1 MSALIIKIIPKLEL
15 LTKTNST
22 MRKSMILAVIIFMV
36 PASLS
41 LIAQKVDM
49 SMFHGMRPRN
59 VGPAGMSGRVTAI
72 AADPR
77 NYDVFYV
84 GTASGGLW
92 KTTGGGVTFEPIF
105 DNELVASIGALAID
119 PNRPDIIWAGT
130 GEGNPRNSLTNG
142 RGIYKSLDGGKSWK
156 LMGLEATSNIHRILI
171 NPDNSDI
178 VYVGAIGNPWGPN
191 EERGLYKTTDGGK
204 TWKKILYNGPT
215 VGVCDMV
222 MDPTNPDKLFVGMW
236 NHQRWPWFFNSGGP
250 GSGLYM
256 TLDGGE
262 NFTRITNGIPEESG
276 RIGLAIS
283 VNRPEYVYAYV
294 ESRPNAIYRSTDG
307 GFRWEKRGEQGIGGR
322 PFYYAEI
329 HIDPQN
335 ENRLYTIHTG
345 VNMSED
351 GGLTF
356 PYRIASSIHPDRHA
370 WWINPDN
377 PNHMMEGNDGGLAI
391 TYDMGRTW
399 KHIMNLPL
407 GQFYHINVD
416 MEMPYNIYGGMQD
429 NGSWRGPAY
438 KWGGAITNEDW
449 DWLIGGD
456 GFDAMP
462 VPGDPRY
469 CYAQS
474 QGGALRRVDLY
485 TGGTTSIRPSGGP
498 GERLRFNWNS
508 ALAQDPFDANTIY
521 FGSQYVHKSTN
532 RGDSWEKISEDLTT
546 NDPEKQ
552 KYNQSGGITRD
563 ATGAEVHTTI
573 ITISAS
579 PVRQGVI
586 WAGTDDGNIQVT
598 TDGGKTWTNT
608 APNIKGV
615 PAGSWI
621 PQITASAYNEGEA
634 FVVINNYRRGDNT
647 AHLYVTRNFGKSWE
661 RLIDDSKVWGYVICF
676 VQDPVEPKLMF
687 AGTEFGLYVSFDA
700 GRIWNKWVNDY
711 PTVSTYDLVIHPR
724 EHDLVISTFGRAN
737 YVLDDIRPLREI
749 ASTSGKALNEKI
761 VAFKPPVAVMATSR
775 NNPGY
780 YYRGDAMYE
789 GTNRPISAMLSAWIG
804 EDVTDDRLK
813 VEVLSMNDVVIR
825 EMEMP
830 VRKGLNRFSW
840 RFDRD
845 AVPMAGSVTRGDQD
859 ESGRG
864 ARQQAGRSGGGGR
877 VLPGTYKVKMSIGG
891 ESSVTEVDVM
901 NDPRVEEPDMA
912 AAMKNLAEAE
922 SYIPKIKSL
931 NELYQKFYDCN
942 QIITKVDEYVRMD
955 AAIAKEL
962 TDIHTP
968 LKDKYTAA
976 ERRLSG
982 RPEGL
987 FTKINSYRVLTSA
1000 TRELTAEERAQ
1011 VNAVS
1016 AAIEEA
1022 TAVINDFLGKEWPG
1036 YIEKLKERKIP
1047 IEPLIR

>member
-1 MSALIIKIIPKLEL
+1 
-15 LTKTNST
+15 
-22 MRKSMILAVIIFMV
+22 MRKSIILAVIILMI
-36 PASLS
+36 PASFS
-41 LIAQKVDM
+41 LVAQKVDM

-105 DNELVASIGALAID
+105 DNEQVASIGALAID
-119 PNRPDIIWAGT
+119 PKRPDIIWAGT

-142 RGIYKSLDGGKSWK
+142 RGVYKSLDGGKTWK
-156 LMGLEATSNIHRILI
+156 LVGLEETSNIHRILI
-171 NPDNSDI
+171 NPNNSDI

-191 EERGLYKTTDGGK
+191 TERGLYKTTDGGRS
-204 TWKKILYNGPT
+204 WKKILYNGPT

-262 NFTRITNGIPEESG
+262 TFSRITNGIPEETG

-283 VNRPEYVYAYV
+283 VNRPDYVYAYV
-294 ESRPNAIYRSTDG
+294 ESRPSAIYRSTDG

-356 PYRIASSIHPDRHA
+356 PHRIASTIHPDRHA
-370 WWINPDN
+370 WWINPEN
-377 PNHMMEGNDGGLAI
+377 PRHMMEGNDGGLAV
-391 TYDMGRTW
+391 TYDMGKTW

-416 MEMPYNIYGGMQD
+416 MEMPYFIYGGMQD

-438 KWGGAITNEDW
+438 KWGGPIINEDW

-474 QGGALRRVDLY
+474 QGGALRRVDLL

-521 FGSQYVHKSTN
+521 FGSQYVHKSTD
-532 RGDSWEKISEDLTT
+532 RGDTWERISEDLTT

-552 KYNQSGGITRD
+552 RYNQSGGITRD

-573 ITISAS
+573 ITISPS
-579 PVRQGVI
+579 PVQKGVI

-598 TDGGKTWTNT
+598 TDGGKTWVNT
-608 APNIKGV
+608 TPNLKGV
-615 PAGSWI
+615 PAGSWV
-621 PQITASAYNEGEA
+621 PQVTASSFNAGEA
-634 FVVINNYRRGDNT
+634 FVVVNNYRRGDNS
-647 AHLYVTRNFGKSWE
+647 AHLYVTKNFGKSWE
-661 RLIDDSKVWGYVICF
+661 RLIDDTKVWGYVLCF
-676 VQDPVEPKLMF
+676 VQDPIEPKLMF

-700 GRIWNKWVNDY
+700 GRIWNKWLTNY

-724 EHDLVISTFGRAN
+724 EHDLVIATFGRAN

-749 ASTSGKALNEKI
+749 AKTSGAAMNRKV
-761 VAFKPPVAVMATSR
+761 VAFEPPLAVMATSR

-789 GTNRPISAMLSAWIG
+789 GTNRPIAAMLSAWVG
-804 EDVTDDRLK
+804 DGVTDERLK
-813 VEVLSMNDVVIR
+813 VEILSMNDVVIR
-825 EMEMP
+825 EMDVP
-830 VRKGLNRFSW
+830 ARKGVNRFSW

-845 AVPMAGSVTRGDQD
+845 AAPIAGTINRGGQ
-859 ESGRG
+859 ENEALR
-864 ARQQAGRSGGGGR
+864 AAMQQAGRTGGGGR
-877 VLPGTYKVKMSIGG
+877 VHPGTYKVRMSIGG
-891 ESSVTEVDVM
+891 ESSVTEIKVI
-901 NDPRVEEPDMA
+901 NDPRLDAPDVEA
-912 AAMKNLAEAE
+912 ATRNLGEAE
-922 SYIPKIKSL
+922 PFIPRITAL
-931 NELYQKFYDCN
+931 NELYQMFYDCN
-942 QIITKVDEYVRMD
+942 QIITKVDEFVRMD
-955 AAIAKEL
+955 QRIATEL
-962 TDIHTP
+962 NDVHAP
-968 LKDKYTAA
+968 LRDKYNAA

-987 FTKINSYRVLTSA
+987 FARINNYRILTTAARS
-1000 TRELTAEERAQ
+1000 LTPSERAQ
-1011 VNAVS
+1011 IEAVS
-1016 AAIEEA
+1016 PAIVEA
-1022 TAVINDFLGKEWPG
+1022 TSVINEFLNSEWPK
-1036 YIEKLKERKIP
+1036 YLEQLKAKKIP